1 MKNVVLKATGLNIG
15 YAVSKK
21 SISICQQINFE
32 LYKGEL
38 LCLLGRNGSGKSTL
52 LKTIAKMLTPIEG
65 RIEINEKSIET
76 LAPKELAKFI
86 AVVLTESIPENSLT
100 VYETIALGR
109 QPYTNWLG
117 KLSKSDIDIIENSML
132 LTDTNNLANKLIHQL
147 SDGQLQRVMIAR
159 ALTQDTPIILLDE
172 PTSHLDIHHKI
183 NIFKILSKICK
194 ETEKTVLISTH
205 EINLALK
212 TSDRLLLID
221 QEKFSVGKSTNGVIQ
236 ENLMT
241 IFNSDDIRY
250 DSHSN
255 QFIF

>member
-1 MKNVVLKATGLNIG
+1 MKNIVLKATNLSIG
-15 YAVSKK
+15 YTVDKK
-21 SISICQQINFE
+21 HIKICEHINFQ
-32 LYKGEL
+32 LHKGEL

-52 LKTIAKMLTPIEG
+52 LKTIAKMLPSIDG
-65 RIEINEKSIET
+65 EISINSEN
-76 LAPKELAKFI
+76 LYALSPKDLAKYI
-86 AVVLTESIPENSLT
+86 SVVLTESIPENSLT

-117 KLSKSDIDIIENSML
+117 KLSTQDTEIINNAMV
-132 LTDTNNLANKLIHQL
+132 LTDTDGLAHKLIHQL

-183 NIFKILSKICK
+183 NIFKILAKICK
-194 ETEKTVLISTH
+194 ETQKTVLISTH

-221 QEKFSVGKSTNGVIQ
+221 DQKFSIGKSTEETIQ
-236 ENLMT
+236 QNLMS

-250 DSHSN
+250 DNLSN

>member
-1 MKNVVLKATGLNIG
+1 MKNVILKTNNLNIG
-15 YAVSKK
+15 YTISKK
-21 SISICQQINFE
+21 SVSICKQINFE

-52 LKTIAKMLTPIEG
+52 LKTMAKMLTPIQG
-65 RIEINEKSIET
+65 SIEINEENIEN
-76 LAPKELAKFI
+76 LSPKELAKFI

-117 KLSKSDIDIIENSML
+117 KLFDKDINIIQNAML

-183 NIFKILSKICK
+183 NIFKILAKICK
-194 ETEKTVLISTH
+194 ETQKTVLISTH

-221 QEKFSVGKSTNGVIQ
+221 QEKFKIGKSTDNIIQ

-250 DSHSN
+250 DSTSN

>member
-1 MKNVVLKATGLNIG
+1 MKNVVLKATALNIG
-15 YAVSKK
+15 YPVSKK
-21 SISICQQINFE
+21 TISICNQIDFE

-52 LKTIAKMLTPIEG
+52 LKTIANMLSPIEG
-65 RIEINEKSIET
+65 SIEINEKNIDN
-76 LAPKELAKFI
+76 LPPKELAKFI
-86 AVVLTESIPENSLT
+86 AVVLTESIPESSLT

-117 KLSKSDIDIIENSML
+117 KLSDQDISIVHNAMN
-132 LTDTNNLANKLIHQL
+132 LTDTTELSNKLIHQL

-183 NIFKILSKICK
+183 NIFKILAKICK

-221 QEKFSVGKSTNGVIQ
+221 QKKFNVGKSTDIAIQ

>member
-1 MKNVVLKATGLNIG
+1 MKNIILKATNLNIG
-15 YAVSKK
+15 YTISKK
-21 SISICQQINFE
+21 TINVCQKINFD
-32 LYKGEL
+32 LHKGEL

-52 LKTIAKMLTPIEG
+52 LKTIGKMLTHIDG
-65 RIEINEKSIET
+65 GIEINNKNTET
-76 LAPKELAKFI
+76 LTPKEFAQLI

-117 KLSKSDIDIIENSML
+117 KLFDKDISIIKNAMI
-132 LTDTNNLANKLIHQL
+132 LTDTAGLSNKLIHQL

-194 ETEKTVLISTH
+194 ETKKTVLISTH

-212 TSDRLLLID
+212 HSDRLLLID
-221 QEKFSVGKSTNGVIQ
+221 NQQFNIGKSTDENIQ
-236 ENLMT
+236 KKLMT

-250 DSHSN
+250 DSISN

>member
-1 MKNVVLKATGLNIG
+1 MKNVILKTNNLNIG
-15 YAVSKK
+15 YTISKR
-21 SISICQQINFE
+21 SVSICKQINFE

-52 LKTIAKMLTPIEG
+52 LKTMAKMLTPIQG
-65 RIEINEKSIET
+65 SIKINEENIES
-76 LAPKELAKFI
+76 LSPKELAKFI
-86 AVVLTESIPENSLT
+86 AVVLIESIPENSLT

-117 KLSKSDIDIIENSML
+117 KLFDKDIDIIQNAML

-183 NIFKILSKICK
+183 NIFKILAEICK
-194 ETEKTVLISTH
+194 ETQKTVLISTH

-212 TSDRLLLID
+212 TSDRVLLID
-221 QEKFSVGKSTNGVIQ
+221 QEKFTIGKSTDNIIQ

-250 DSHSN
+250 DSNSN